1 MRAVV
6 RMIREDIAENRL
18 TEHPEHPFAVF
29 YRAHFP
35 ELFKEPEQ

>member
-6 RMIREDIAENRL
+6 RMIHEDIAENRL
-18 TEHPEHPFAVF
+18 TEHPEHPLAVF

-35 ELFKEPEQ
+35 ELFEEPEQ